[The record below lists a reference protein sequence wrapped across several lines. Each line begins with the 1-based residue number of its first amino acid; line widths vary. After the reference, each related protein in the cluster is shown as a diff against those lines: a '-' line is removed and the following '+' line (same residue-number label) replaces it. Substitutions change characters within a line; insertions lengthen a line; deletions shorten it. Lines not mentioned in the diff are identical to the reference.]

1 MVLNINISIVFHFSC
16 NTDFWAWSDAFISH
30 KFQKMKNNTY
40 IYIQYH
46 FYVKL
51 LCIRYF
57 SPLKLMYSPGS
68 VFIERNWPAVL
79 YRKLEENVVP
89 FFTWNIIMKLR
100 FYIHFLSHVE
110 RNCWHK
116 ESGILIYRL
125 ESWLSIYNRLVA
137 ES

>member
-1 MVLNINISIVFHFSC
+1 MFFIFWNLCDINATDHAQKSVLHEVQLG
-16 NTDFWAWSDAFISH
+16 DFWAWSVAFISH

-89 FFTWNIIMKLR
+89 FFYLKYYYEIT
-100 FYIHFLSHVE
+100 FLYSFFVS
-110 RNCWHK
+110 RWK
-116 ESGILIYRL
+116 ELLTQGIWYTDL
-125 ESWLSIYNRLVA
+125 
-137 ES
+137 